1 MKKFLKGALKF
12 IAIFSFVTVTFYIIV
27 FSQIKLSFYYPNSL
41 SYEHHVFYVAE
52 SAVFNF
58 CGIFHAYLGLRF
70 IKRVLVKEL
79 RVYQKALAGVILFAV
94 GYLSSRVGP
103 AFFIGMI
110 CNTAGDYL
118 LNCVINAYGAEN
130 ELTGNMKLIF
140 CLMMICI
147 SSITFALM
155 CYDAAE
161 NYYTGA
167 RVKAKRENE
176 QLQESKNDGSEEES
190 A

>member
-1 MKKFLKGALKF
+1 MKKYFKRAFKF
-12 IAIFSFVTVTFYIIV
+12 IAIFSFLTVTFYITV

-41 SYEHHVFYVAE
+41 SYEHHVYYVAE

-58 CGIFHAYLGLRF
+58 CGILRIYLGLRF
-70 IKRVLVKEL
+70 IKKVMGKEL
-79 RVYQKALAGVILFAV
+79 RVYQKALAGAVLFVV

-103 AFFIGMI
+103 AFYIGMI

-118 LNCVINAYGAEN
+118 LNCLINAYGAEN

-140 CLMMICI
+140 CLMMLCI

-155 CYDAAE
+155 CYDAGE
-161 NYYTGA
+161 KIYIKN
-167 RVKAKRENE
+167 RKKA
-176 QLQESKNDGSEEES
+176 LESSEEK
-190 A
+190 